1 MLSSLSFTLGAL
13 NAQNVQ
19 NTQNDA
25 YFQDESNHELR
36 SPEDG
41 VGFGFDDLSPTGG
54 YGFTFDLF
62 DENIGNGFEF
72 DNFGN
77 ELNYNNLEFGNFDM
91 AADEVPLNDGM
102 LLMLGFA
109 LAFAFARRRRRILET
124 DTELVETH
132 QCYLKNKHT
141 LIRLTNIQ
149 N

>member
-77 ELNYNNLEFGNFDM
+77 ELGYNSLEFGDFDM
-91 AADEVPLNDGM
+91 AADDVPLGNG
-102 LLMLGFA
+102 LLLLGC
-109 LAFAFARRRRRILET
+109 
-124 DTELVETH
+124 LVLMWFFIKT
-132 QCYLKNKHT
+132 T
-141 LIRLTNIQ
+141 RLQASN